1 MKEIFGLFGKGLD
14 KIIYFTACG
23 GMSVVVLIM
32 AFTSGDT
39 LLRLLF
45 GQAIV
50 GVHELCEFML
60 TIMAFFGLAY
70 TAVEKGHI
78 AVDLVFHQFPPRV
91 QRVLAFIT
99 GCFSFAIYSLI
110 SWQAIIYG
118 FETQHNNVLSPT
130 LTIPL
135 FPFVFATGFG
145 TALLSLTILREII
158 SLFGNRDMVK

>member
-1 MKEIFGLFGKGLD
+1 MKNILGFFGEGLD
-14 KIIYFTACG
+14 KLIYLTACA
-23 GMSVVVLIM
+23 GMSVVILIM
-32 AFTSGDT
+32 ALTSGDT
-39 LLRLLF
+39 LLRILF

-50 GVHELCEFML
+50 GVHELCEFLL

-78 AVDLVFHQFPPRV
+78 AVDLVFSQLPLKI
-91 QRVLAFIT
+91 QRVLALIT

-118 FETQHNNVLSPT
+118 FETRHNNVLSPT

-145 TALLSLTILREII
+145 TALLSLAILREII
-158 SLFGNRDMVK
+158 SLFENRDLVK